1 MNGLRKLGADIEI
14 KKDKELECSIA
25 EFTNANFE
33 LVSGSVL
40 ESFKIAF
47 KTFGSLKVGDHIT
60 YNFRGDTDARLHR
73 ITAIS
78 ADLKSLTLAATTAV
92 SGVNVATLNTQDDVS
107 GVRKAIPVIQDEQN
121 GLFAQLENKNVSD
134 VSLTNSDLSIKTQIT
149 GVAIGA
155 TGVFSANITDTD
167 LGSGATF
174 ETFDEDRYSVHSTN
188 GTIEPLT
195 SDQVTISNNGQT
207 LLIQNLTTASASN
220 VVVNTTVR
228 KNDIKIKQ
236 KSFDRSKKINVTLTN
251 SGISTANGL
260 TENTTAF
267 GLRVEDKV
275 ISLNI
280 PDVVNVV
287 GVFESLTTINPV
299 LDRLVFVSGL
309 ALNTA
314 SVLGEKIIGST
325 SGAIAQI
332 TDRVSATIVEIAYLT
347 QNKFTVGEAVTFEES
362 NIITNLQGITEG
374 SFLDVTS
381 SYTLDKGQRQSFYDY
396 SRIVRN
402 AGERVPNRRLTV
414 VVNHYSVPSNDT
426 GDVYTV
432 GSYDEERYSKDIPTL
447 GNGIRATDTLDFR
460 PRVAEFTATTSS
472 PFDFPRRNFSSAGVN
487 PTLVVT
493 PNEASK
499 IGYSFYLPRTDKLI
513 LDPSANIEQAYTK
526 GEFQI
531 VKGISSEN
539 PVTPEDIETGMTVA
553 TIEMPAYLY
562 DVDDVVI
569 TVVDNRRFTM
579 RAVSYTHLTLPTNRE
594 V

>member
-1 MNGLRKLGADIEI
+1 M
-14 KKDKELECSIA
+14 
-25 EFTNANFE
+25 
-33 LVSGSVL
+33 GS
-40 ESFKIAF
+40 EMCIR
-47 KTFGSLKVGDHIT
+47 D
-60 YNFRGDTDARLHR
+60 R
-73 ITAIS
+73 
-78 ADLKSLTLAATTAV
+78 
-92 SGVNVATLNTQDDVS
+92 
-107 GVRKAIPVIQDEQN
+107 
-121 GLFAQLENKNVSD
+121 
-134 VSLTNSDLSIKTQIT
+134 
-149 GVAIGA
+149 AIGA
-155 TGVFSANITDTD
+155 TGVFTANITDTD

-220 VVVNTTVR
+220 VVVNATVR

-260 TENTTAF
+260 TQNTTAF

-347 QNKFTVGEAVTFEES
+347 QNKFTVGETVTFEES

-374 SFLDVTS
+374 SYLNVTS

-432 GSYDEERYSKDIPTL
+432 GSYDEERYSKDIPT
-447 GNGIRATDTLDFR
+447 
-460 PRVAEFTATTSS
+460 
-472 PFDFPRRNFSSAGVN
+472 
-487 PTLVVT
+487 
-493 PNEASK
+493 
-499 IGYSFYLPRTDKLI
+499 
-513 LDPSANIEQAYTK
+513 
-526 GEFQI
+526 
-531 VKGISSEN
+531 
-539 PVTPEDIETGMTVA
+539 
-553 TIEMPAYLY
+553 
-562 DVDDVVI
+562 
-569 TVVDNRRFTM
+569 
-579 RAVSYTHLTLPTNRE
+579 
-594 V
+594 